1 MYNVHTDS
9 DQKRFVIVDRHGKV
23 YARLPFPDQE
33 SQLVLVPDS
42 ENYEAFQA
50 IWRLVRF
57 ANAGKDEVKRAK
69 REIAKLQ
76 CLVEDLGE

>member
-9 DQKRFVIVDRHGKV
+9 AQKRFVIEDRHGKV
-23 YARLPFPDQE
+23 YAGLPFPDQE
-33 SQLVLVPDS
+33 SQLVLVSGS
-42 ENYEAFQA
+42 ENLEAFQT
-50 IWRLVRF
+50 IWQLVKF

-69 REIAKLQ
+69 GEIARLQ